1 MTLEETTLALL
12 KTFPR
17 TDWPDGLIA
26 TFQAVDA
33 RLEQS
38 AYAPLF
44 ADIVRAWVWSGA
56 DAPLTFDEAF
66 RLAQTRPWVAEMEA
80 GEAAKRAAEQAKRD
94 EAERARGDVGKLP
107 ATPTSEELAAAVAAL
122 QKQVD
127 WLIEKVEARK

>member
-1 MTLEETTLALL
+1 VDLEERTRDLL
-12 KTFPR
+12 KIFPR

-56 DAPLTFDEAF
+56 ERALPFDEAF
-66 RLAQTRPWVAEMEA
+66 TLAQTRPWIAEMEA
-80 GEAAKRAAEQAKRD
+80 DEAARKAAEQMKRD
-94 EAERARGDVGKLP
+94 EAEQARGDVGKLLP
-107 ATPTSEELAAAVAAL
+107 TPTVEELAAVVGAL

-127 WLIEKVEARK
+127 WLMEKVEARK